1 MKIEEEIHQKK
12 FTSEYQKM
20 MINILFTSKWLEYKN
35 ACLLKNYGISTQ
47 QYNILRILRGQYP
60 NCASIR
66 TLQEKMLDKMSNA
79 SRLVEKLRLKG
90 LVERIDDDKDR
101 RLVRVTIKD
110 KGLDMLKIIDNDISE
125 HEKDLKNLTIE
136 EAKLLNDLLD
146 KLRSK

>member
-35 ACLLKNYGISTQ
+35 ACLLKKYGISTQ

-90 LVERIDDDKDR
+90 LLERIDDNKDR
-101 RLVRVTIKD
+101 RLVRVTIKN
-110 KGLDMLKIIDNDISE
+110 KGLDMLKIIDNDMSE
-125 HEKDLKNLTIE
+125 LEKELENLTIE